1 MSVINGTIIHNV
13 RRWRGWQGLTQ
24 EHVAAAMNG
33 HGHRWTQST
42 VAKIE
47 TGARQLTAAEFAD
60 LAMVLEASMI
70 ELVEDDE
77 VAS

>member
-1 MSVINGTIIHNV
+1 MSVINGTIICNV
-13 RRWRGWQGLTQ
+13 RRWRGWQGFTQ

-33 HGHRWTQST
+33 HGHRWTRST

-60 LAMVLEASMI
+60 LARVLEASMI